1 MASVIYSPRDIY
13 EQEFKTSLRGF
24 DKVEVDEFLDNV
36 ISDYELFL
44 AEIKKLKQENADL
57 KSRVQ
62 ELEDELASVE
72 TTPAVDIT
80 TVPLYGASQF
90 TEAPAVEEEVVEEPV
105 EEIVPEPTVPYV
117 SNYDLLRR
125 ISRLELEVFG
135 KKIEE

>member
-1 MASVIYSPRDIY
+1 MASIIYTPRDIY

-44 AEIKKLKQENADL
+44 AEIKKLKQENAEL
-57 KSRVQ
+57 KAKVA
-62 ELEDELASVE
+62 ELEEGVAQVE
-72 TTPAVDIT
+72 SLSATQPFD
-80 TVPLYGASQF
+80 
-90 TEAPAVEEEVVEEPV
+90 VVEQEAEPIV
-105 EEIVPEPTVPYV
+105 HEEIPPVSIDTSIPTV

-135 KKIEE
+135 KNIEK